1 MSATVQLERA
11 DALRARAMPIWEK
24 IIVHPYLRELRDGTL
39 PLATFA
45 FYVQQDWLYLRERA
59 KGLEVIARR
68 SANPHV
74 RQRLQQFAVERAKML
89 EQHFHRRHA
98 AELGLDL
105 DHITWEMNEAN
116 WAYTNHQYAAAHNGT
131 TAEALAAMLPCG
143 TIYQWVGQQ
152 LGKVQSPKPIYAD
165 WIAFY
170 SSPTINEIVGELVDA
185 YNMAASDADPEVLDR
200 CERNYLISS
209 RYEWWFWD
217 AAYRRQMWSV

>member
-1 MSATVQLERA
+1 MSTTTLLDRA
-11 DALRARAMPIWEK
+11 DVLREQAMPIWQK

-39 PLATFA
+39 PLETFA
-45 FYVQQDWLYLRERA
+45 FYVQQDWLYLLERA
-59 KGLEVIARR
+59 KAFEVIARR
-68 SANPHV
+68 STNP
-74 RQRLQQFAVERAKML
+74 QLSLRLQQFAVARAQML

-105 DHITWEMNEAN
+105 DNITWEMNEAN
-116 WAYTNHQYAAAHNGT
+116 WAYTNHQYAAAHNDT
-131 TAEALAAMLPCG
+131 TAESLAAILPCG

-152 LGKVQSPKPIYAD
+152 LGGAKSPHPIYAD

-170 SSPTINEIVGELVDA
+170 SSPTINQVVKDLVDA
-185 YNMAASDADPEVLDR
+185 YNIAASEAGPEVLAR